1 MSGIAI
7 ALTAVHGLVGRMPPH
22 RVGDVSMVILAIPCH
37 VTMASETPTR
47 RYAREAFRLKKGLE
61 GVMLEEDEGLRGR

>member
-1 MSGIAI
+1 
-7 ALTAVHGLVGRMPPH
+7 
-22 RVGDVSMVILAIPCH
+22 MVILAIPGH